1 MVVAL
6 ANGDQL
12 IPATSATKNGNCTLP
27 GWSTHHLSPSGDV
40 NANVLRTG
48 CSWRMLPH
56 PSALAHRLPLLPHLA
71 QGRHLAT
78 GQLCTA
84 RRPATGSGSKGQPQ
98 RGHHRQPVGEDH
110 GKRGPRGYD
119 AGKKVK
125 GRKRHIVV
133 DTLGLPLAVMV
144 HPADIQDR
152 DGARLVLAKLLGRFP
167 RLQLIWADGAYGGK
181 LVEWAQTVGG
191 WTLELVRR
199 PPQQHTFQ
207 VLPRR
212 WVVERT
218 FGWLNLQRRLSKDYE
233 ALCET
238 TETWIYISMT
248 GILLRRLAH
257 LPSF

>member
-1 MVVAL
+1 M
-6 ANGDQL
+6 
-12 IPATSATKNGNCTLP
+12 
-27 GWSTHHLSPSGDV
+27 
-40 NANVLRTG
+40 
-48 CSWRMLPH
+48 
-56 PSALAHRLPLLPHLA
+56 
-71 QGRHLAT
+71 
-78 GQLCTA
+78 
-84 RRPATGSGSKGQPQ
+84 
-98 RGHHRQPVGEDH
+98 
-110 GKRGPRGYD
+110 
-119 AGKKVK
+119 K

-133 DTLGLPLAVMV
+133 DTLGLPLAVVV

-152 DGARLVLAKLLGRFP
+152 DGARLVLTRLLGRFP

-181 LVEWAQTVGG
+181 LVEWARTVGG

-238 TETWIYISMT
+238 TETWIYIAMT
-248 GILLRRLAH
+248 GLTLRRLAR
-257 LPSF
+257 LPIFRHPLRSVDNARTTSVEALSLTRYFVRQADWLHDRFPEAELQDVEGLVKLVDRTEIEAQGWSLTPGRYVGVAPEEEDEDFDFEEAMQSVHADLEELNQEAVELAHKILRNYKELVL